1 MRTDTE
7 FLSGGLEVNSV
18 LNHVTRKIEETVWLC
33 SDTIFCAINHER
45 WERGRVLLGGRQDGH
60 TTRRVNVYFIPEE
73 YRLF

>member
-45 WERGRVLLGGRQDGH
+45 WEKGRVLLGGLDGH
-60 TTRRVNVYFIPEE
+60 ATRRVNVYFIPEE